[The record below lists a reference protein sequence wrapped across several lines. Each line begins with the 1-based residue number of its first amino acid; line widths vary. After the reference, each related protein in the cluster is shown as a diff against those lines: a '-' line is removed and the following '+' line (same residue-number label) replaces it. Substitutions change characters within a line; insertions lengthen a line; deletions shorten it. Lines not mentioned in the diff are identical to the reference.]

1 MLIDDIRALLAAPSP
16 DDSRPFLER
25 LDATLT
31 EGYAQALQLEAERWR
46 IEQRIAEIIA
56 GLGDKT
62 DKRRTS
68 ELAELAQRRTVANE
82 HIASLRTLLALLR
95 DRRAELRDA
104 A

>member
-16 DDSRPFLER
+16 DDSRPILER
-25 LDATLT
+25 MDATLT

-46 IEQRIAEIIA
+46 IERQIAEIIA
-56 GLGDKT
+56 GLAAET
-62 DKRRTS
+62 NKRKTS
-68 ELAELAQRRTVANE
+68 ELAALARRRTVADE

-95 DRRAELRDA
+95 DRRAALRDA

>member
-31 EGYAQALQLEAERWR
+31 EGYAEALQLEAERWR
-46 IEQRIAEIIA
+46 IEQEIAEIIA
-56 GLGDKT
+56 GLGGKT
-62 DKRRTS
+62 DKRKTS
-68 ELAELAQRRTVANE
+68 ELAELARRRTVTDE
-82 HIASLRTLLALLR
+82 HIVSLRTLLALLR
-95 DRRAELRDA
+95 DRRAALRDA